1 LDIRNYQY
9 TVLDYCEMYER
20 HDVRVNRD
28 YQRSDE
34 VWPRTAQSFLVET
47 ILLDFPVPK
56 LFIHQVTDL
65 RTNRTVKEIV
75 DGQQRT
81 RAVVDFYHDE
91 YRLTNN
97 VTLDEAAGRKYSE
110 LPGDLQERFKNYGL
124 NFDLFVGSTD
134 EEVREVFRRMNSFT
148 VPLNPEEQ
156 RHAEFQGE
164 FKWFMRKLSTEYAE
178 AFRAAGVFGQK
189 ALVRMQDQKLLTEI
203 SAAYFSGI
211 RTTNKRSLDAVYRN
225 HDRLDTFPDDQREE
239 LGTKLRLG
247 LDSFF
252 DLHDL
257 FDTPLAK
264 PHQAY
269 ALILAL
275 IHLQGGVP
283 SLRDVYPE
291 GTVMT
296 SEDRRIVNLTRLAEA
311 LEEDPE
317 QAGALRPFVDA
328 SAGGGTN
335 VAARRQTRFVWYC
348 RALADQLPGR

>member
-1 LDIRNYQY
+1 MDIRNYQY
-9 TVLDYCEMYER
+9 TVEDYCGMYVRRE
-20 HDVRVNRD
+20 VRVNRD

-34 VWPRTAQSFLVET
+34 VWPRTAQSFLIET

-56 LFIHQVTDL
+56 LFIHQTTDL
-65 RTNRTVKEIV
+65 RTNRPVKEIV

-81 RAVVDFYHDE
+81 RAVVDYFHDE
-91 YRLTNN
+91 YRLANN
-97 VTLDEAAGRKYSE
+97 VTLYEAAGRSYSE

-148 VPLNPEEQ
+148 VPLNPEEH

-164 FKWFMRKLSTEYAE
+164 FKWFMRNLSTDYAE
-178 AFRAAGVFGQK
+178 AFRAAGVFTQK

-203 SAAYFSGI
+203 AAAYFSGI

-225 HDRLDTFPDDQREE
+225 HDQLDSFPEDARED
-239 LGTKLRLG
+239 LDRMLRLG

-257 FDTPLAK
+257 FGTPLAK

-275 IHLQGGVP
+275 VHLEEGIRT
-283 SLRDVYPE
+283 LRDVYPV
-291 GTVMT
+291 GPAMV
-296 SEDRRIVNLTRLAEA
+296 SEDRRVVNLTRLAEV

-335 VAARRQTRFVWYC
+335 VAARRRTRFVWYC
-348 RALADQLPGR
+348 RALTDQLPGR